1 MISFAEFKNGL
12 ANGDE
17 FPVYLFEGEDA
28 YFRERGLDLV
38 LKEFISEPSLNLTN
52 LTSDCNGDELIAS
65 LNGYPFMSKKRATVI
80 REFYPKAEQLKK
92 GLKDYLENPSNESVL
107 IILNEKPCDP
117 LKKFNSVLV
126 VDCKKA
132 DTSVLIKWIK
142 AECLKFNV
150 QIDGETAKKLAEYC
164 LSDMTRIQ
172 TETQKLIAYVGDGN
186 SICSED
192 VSVMVARDTDY
203 KVYEMTDYIAKKR
216 FDLALTV
223 IKDMSLKGESGQ
235 RVLSSVYNYFRKLL
249 HAGISGKNPSELA
262 TSLGIK
268 EYPAKILIEQSKKFK
283 KKALKSAVDKLIDA
297 DYAIKSGKIDVD
309 EQMWIAIF
317 DIMTDK

>member
-65 LNGYPFMSKKRATVI
+65 LNGYPFMSKKRATVL

-164 LSDMTRIQ
+164 L
-172 TETQKLIAYVGDGN
+172 
-186 SICSED
+186 
-192 VSVMVARDTDY
+192 
-203 KVYEMTDYIAKKR
+203 
-216 FDLALTV
+216 
-223 IKDMSLKGESGQ
+223 
-235 RVLSSVYNYFRKLL
+235 
-249 HAGISGKNPSELA
+249 
-262 TSLGIK
+262 
-268 EYPAKILIEQSKKFK
+268 
-283 KKALKSAVDKLIDA
+283 
-297 DYAIKSGKIDVD
+297 
-309 EQMWIAIF
+309 
-317 DIMTDK
+317 